1 MCFIVSLQSSSYSC
15 GAGAAEHCLWT
26 DSTPAAGT
34 QEPRYLQQPPPGKQ
48 VSSVRV
54 LPQDISA
61 KYTII
66 HISVSK
72 SIPWVSV
79 PFLMPASVMK
89 VWREPLLCQQRHGN
103 HTRQICLT
111 VSSNMGQDQRGSAVI
126 SSPSCAGI
134 SHKFTVIVAQATVEM
149 SWLLCNLH
157 LTFAWNS
164 HRKYFGKIYNCMFRA
179 LV

>member
-1 MCFIVSLQSSSYSC
+1 MCFIDSLQSSSYSC
-15 GAGAAEHCLWT
+15 GAGAAESCLQT
-26 DSTPAAGT
+26 DSTPAAGS

-54 LPQDISA
+54 LTQDISA

-66 HISVSK
+66 HILVVTVSK
-72 SIPWVSV
+72 SIPQVSV

-111 VSSNMGQDQRGSAVI
+111 VSSNMGKDQRGSAVI

-134 SHKFTVIVAQATVEM
+134 SHKFTIIVAQATVEM

-157 LTFAWNS
+157 LTFTWNS
-164 HRKYFGKIYNCMFRA
+164 HPNIFWKD
-179 LV
+179 L